1 MNENAFAPIVR
12 ARPCPTF
19 GRPVCHRGRPH
30 RLRPGTSPHALRIP
44 PRGGHP
50 ALRSLTS
57 SGCRSALAVSS
68 FRLRAR
74 LDFSIPSTHSGQRG
88 VTPAFGYDA
97 PHPSA
102 GGTSTLLICALPG
115 AHYETIRP
123 CTTHCYLHPCRSTTW
138 TLSLAS
144 RYRFPR
150 SMQKPRPSSRRLY
163 AGRHCGRKQVA
174 SAAFPGCTTKNPV
187 LTSSDHAFD
196 TSSDGSFAF
205 VSLVVT

>member
-44 PRGGHP
+44 PRDGHP
-50 ALRSLTS
+50 ALRSVTS

-68 FRLRAR
+68 FRRRAR

-88 VTPAFGYDA
+88 VTPAFGYGT

-115 AHYETIRP
+115 AHYGPIRHLARPSPSLAGGLLSATAHDSTHPIRLPVLRTIP
-123 CTTHCYLHPCRSTTW
+123 CLRQCCRHYPGGPVGCICRS
-138 TLSLAS
+138 LL
-144 RYRFPR
+144 P
-150 SMQKPRPSSRRLY
+150 QHRPS
-163 AGRHCGRKQVA
+163 
-174 SAAFPGCTTKNPV
+174 P
-187 LTSSDHAFD
+187 
-196 TSSDGSFAF
+196 
-205 VSLVVT
+205 SLWWVGTHV